1 MKTCPVCKAE
11 NLDAAEVCWN
21 CSAPVARLEHRSKIM
36 RALSVLWGAVWGG
49 VAGAIVGFF
58 VSVGWVMESDIPGPI
73 GDPQA
78 FFALGG
84 AVIGALLGA
93 AIAWDTRGKPEEA
106 ARLRWAFWSTALG
119 LCTGVCAGAWARML
133 LGADEGSFWWSA
145 IGLVP
150 GGAIGWFAAP
160 WIRKLDH
167 MIRREFRGDELESS
181 RSERTEQQ
189 AAVPRQGSKPAGG
202 EPSEKPA
209 ADTVPVADA
218 VGRDRFPEGLPAPD
232 YRRWVIGLTALG
244 ALLGFAPGG
253 WFGAYGDIIWWVLA
267 VVGGLIGGWIGY
279 RSGRVLGVTPVPDR
293 AWILTQADAGA
304 GIGVILG
311 GLVGMPVGFLISPQ
325 YEMVPLLFA
334 IAGGIEG
341 ALLGGLAG
349 AFVGGYRGRK
359 IAAERRSMVEPPP
372 LPLPQ
377 VSQRKQHIGLSVVLS
392 LIALG
397 LLVAG
402 GMIGWAKAILWAA
415 ILVGFWILAAAVRRW
430 IRRWMR
436 ERR

>member
-1 MKTCPVCKAE
+1 
-11 NLDAAEVCWN
+11 
-21 CSAPVARLEHRSKIM
+21 
-36 RALSVLWGAVWGG
+36 
-49 VAGAIVGFF
+49 
-58 VSVGWVMESDIPGPI
+58 
-73 GDPQA
+73 
-78 FFALGG
+78 
-84 AVIGALLGA
+84 
-93 AIAWDTRGKPEEA
+93 
-106 ARLRWAFWSTALG
+106 
-119 LCTGVCAGAWARML
+119 
-133 LGADEGSFWWSA
+133 
-145 IGLVP
+145 
-150 GGAIGWFAAP
+150 
-160 WIRKLDH
+160 
-167 MIRREFRGDELESS
+167 
-181 RSERTEQQ
+181 
-189 AAVPRQGSKPAGG
+189 
-202 EPSEKPA
+202 
-209 ADTVPVADA
+209 
-218 VGRDRFPEGLPAPD
+218 
-232 YRRWVIGLTALG
+232 
-244 ALLGFAPGG
+244 
-253 WFGAYGDIIWWVLA
+253 